1 MSAAVAL
8 RWLDPADAV
17 LGQRRFRMTLT
28 MRIERWEVRRDGPLT
43 EAALQQ
49 KIEGLGY
56 EVTTRLLP
64 AGAAAATRN
73 DVRDRIV
80 AVARGVVKV
89 TIDGESA
96 ILGAGDL
103 AHIPPAAL
111 QRVEVIG
118 SAAALCFEAV
128 APLEAA

>member
-8 RWLDPADAV
+8 RWLDPADAA

-28 MRIERWEVRRDGPLT
+28 MRIERWDLRRDGPLS

-49 KIEGLGY
+49 KLEGRGY
-56 EVTTRLLP
+56 QVTARLMP
-64 AGAAAATRN
+64 AGSVAPGRT
-73 DVRDRIV
+73 DVRDRVV
-80 AVARGVVKV
+80 AVGRGVVKV

-103 AHIPPAAL
+103 AYIPPAAPH
-111 QRVEVIG
+111 RVEVIG
-118 SAAALCFEAV
+118 SSAAVCFDAV
-128 APLEAA
+128 GPSDAV